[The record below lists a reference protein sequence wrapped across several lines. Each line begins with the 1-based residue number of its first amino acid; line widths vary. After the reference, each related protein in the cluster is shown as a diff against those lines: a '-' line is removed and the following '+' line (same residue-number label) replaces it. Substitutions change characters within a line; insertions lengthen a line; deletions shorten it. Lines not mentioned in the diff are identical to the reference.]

1 MKYTDF
7 VGQSRVKITSKT
19 LEYSWDIFSKNIK
32 ASLADVGGSHFQKAK
47 YLNKIV
53 PDYQSFVTHIR
64 FFIDNWNDN
73 PLFTESFTSEGADK
87 KRLAIGQDEDGGM
100 IWLKGQPATNISDIL
115 LVVASCPDIYE
126 ELFPKEVK
134 LPPEPKQEEP
144 PKEPRYTS
152 YDDDAYYYG
161 YD

>member
-1 MKYTDF
+1 
-7 VGQSRVKITSKT
+7 
-19 LEYSWDIFSKNIK
+19 
-32 ASLADVGGSHFQKAK
+32 
-47 YLNKIV
+47 LNKIV

-73 PLFTESFTSEGADK
+73 PLFTESFTSEGAIK

-134 LPPEPKQEEP
+134 LPPEPKQKEP
-144 PKEPRYTS
+144 PEEPRYTS
-152 YDDDAYYYG
+152 YDDDTYYYG